1 MTKYKIGIC
10 ADENIFIKQ
19 IEDMVL
25 DFSKENVFPVDIIKY
40 ENGKQLIGDRIHFNL
55 LFLDIEM
62 KELNGID
69 LKNLLEKSFNN
80 CKIIFVSNYENR
92 MVEAFGKNVIAFIN
106 KKNINEIKRY
116 LRRLMNEK
124 NSHNILNLGDNRI
137 DLFDIL
143 YIKADGSYS
152 NIISNNKSYVY
163 CIYLADILK
172 RLNDKNIVRC
182 HRSYAVN
189 LRYIKDVVKS
199 NIILLNGEAIPFSRN
214 YKDIVLEQ
222 YFTYVREN

>member
-10 ADENIFIKQ
+10 DDEKIYIKQ
-19 IEDMVL
+19 IKDIILE
-25 DFSKENVFPVDIIKY
+25 FSKENAFPVDIIEY
-40 ENGKQLIGDRIHFNL
+40 ENGKQLIDDKIQFHL

-69 LKNLLEKSFNN
+69 LKNLLDKSFNN

-92 MVEAFGKNVIAFIN
+92 MVDAFGKNVIAFIN
-106 KKNINEIKRY
+106 KKNITEIKRY
-116 LRRLMNEK
+116 LKRLKNEST
-124 NSHNILNLGDNRI
+124 SHSIFNLGEYRI
-137 DLFDIL
+137 DLFNVL

-152 NIISNNKSYVY
+152 NIITNNKSYVY
-163 CIYLADILK
+163 CIYLVDILK

-199 NIILLNGEAIPFSRN
+199 NIILLNGETIPISRN
-214 YKDIVLEQ
+214 YKDIVLER